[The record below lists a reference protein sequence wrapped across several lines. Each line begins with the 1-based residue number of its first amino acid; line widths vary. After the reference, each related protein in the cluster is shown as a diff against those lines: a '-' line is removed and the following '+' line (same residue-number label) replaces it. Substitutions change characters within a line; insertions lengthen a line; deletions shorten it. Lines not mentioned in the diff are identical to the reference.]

1 MKKLLVIFIVLAFVA
16 PAFAADNLSLSGQVR
31 LRSWDTENYSDFDDD
46 LDDKSE
52 YIEQRFRLQA
62 TIQANDQVK
71 AVTRVDLSE
80 GAWGSSAFDRWRYE
94 DNPVDGTAGASSN
107 SVIQVDRAYLDVTTG
122 PVNIKAGQQFIA
134 VGQSQ
139 VLRDNKPGIQV
150 TIKTPVIIELG
161 YSVDEDQDQGGTTD
175 EQVSHISLEYA
186 ADTFK
191 VQGFYATQVTSAGSA
206 GVADTEDTKTVFGV
220 NGKFDI
226 GPVNINT
233 ELAMFGGDNGAAT
246 ATDYMGTQFNVDAD
260 MKLSDMIKIGADL
273 VYSDGT
279 DGNSNE
285 TKIVYISDPFG
296 ILSRTEGGSGN
307 NYWAGDVTPVGDGDA
322 FDPGGYGQGAMGI
335 GADVVITPMAGL
347 DVLLHVMYLTAAEDT
362 AGDTGYDN
370 ALIYNIGVTYALA
383 PKAVVGLY
391 YNATAA
397 EFEDS
402 TASDDTASLIGALLQ
417 IDF

>member
-1 MKKLLVIFIVLAFVA
+1 
-16 PAFAADNLSLSGQVR
+16 
-31 LRSWDTENYSDFDDD
+31 
-46 LDDKSE
+46 
-52 YIEQRFRLQA
+52 
-62 TIQANDQVK
+62 
-71 AVTRVDLSE
+71 
-80 GAWGSSAFDRWRYE
+80 
-94 DNPVDGTAGASSN
+94 
-107 SVIQVDRAYLDVTTG
+107 LDVTTG

-150 TIKTPVIIELG
+150 TIKTPVVIELG

-233 ELAMFGGDNGAAT
+233 ELAMFGGDDGAAT

-362 AGDTGYDN
+362 TGDTGYDN